1 MADKIKY
8 YAVKQGRAPGIY
20 NTWFGPGGAEEQV
33 RGWAGARYKRFA
45 SRAEASA
52 WLGNLDNNKDAGA
65 DRPLKKSSSE
75 ARSDS
80 FPENVIIYTDGS
92 CRGNPGP
99 GGYGIV
105 ITNRGK
111 RKELSGG
118 FRRTT
123 NNRMEL
129 MACIVALETLKKP
142 ERIVLHS
149 DSSYVVNGI
158 SKGWAK
164 KWQANNWRR
173 TSSEQAANADLWE
186 RLLRL
191 CERHQVKI
199 IWVRGHAGNPG
210 NTRCDE
216 LALRAASGDNLAVDA
231 GFEDESG

>member
-1 MADKIKY
+1 M
-8 YAVKQGRAPGIY
+8 
-20 NTWFGPGGAEEQV
+20 
-33 RGWAGARYKRFA
+33 
-45 SRAEASA
+45 
-52 WLGNLDNNKDAGA
+52 
-65 DRPLKKSSSE
+65 
-75 ARSDS
+75 
-80 FPENVIIYTDGS
+80 IIYTDGS